1 MFPRSSG
8 RLQEEELAEKKT
20 VLVIS
25 PFAGSQMYLGVVM
38 KRMWHFTILTKTPMD
53 SIRICESN
61 KIDLILL
68 DGNLPADD
76 LFSAVRLLRMT
87 PLTRD
92 IPLAVFLAEDHQS
105 LTQALLQNGCS
116 AVLTKPIDFSVAY
129 GLLNRIIDQFR
140 TTPRIPLKVR
150 VAIEEGTPEKSLM
163 SVDVSEGGIY
173 LRTLHPLP
181 EGTVVHLVFTLPRD
195 EEHIRL
201 SAEVVRA
208 FSLGDRL
215 ENEPGMGLRFLEVTE
230 AVRAKLRNY
239 VQWVMMADLEWEPEF
254 LTA

>member
-1 MFPRSSG
+1 
-8 RLQEEELAEKKT
+8 
-20 VLVIS
+20 
-25 PFAGSQMYLGVVM
+25 
-38 KRMWHFTILTKTPMD
+38 
-53 SIRICESN
+53 
-61 KIDLILL
+61 
-68 DGNLPADD
+68 
-76 LFSAVRLLRMT
+76 
-87 PLTRD
+87 
-92 IPLAVFLAEDHQS
+92 
-105 LTQALLQNGCS
+105 
-116 AVLTKPIDFSVAY
+116 
-129 GLLNRIIDQFR
+129 
-140 TTPRIPLKVR
+140 
-150 VAIEEGTPEKSLM
+150 M